1 MDRELVGERVHREAL
16 EGLAEQDEVGD
27 AIADGTTCRIR
38 KGIRGCVESDREG
51 VRSGARYMERIAPIT
66 RAGVDHRARERAGEL
81 GDLTDVDV
89 EEALAD
95 ELSHATDVIGAAK
108 AAAIKTRG

>member
-1 MDRELVGERVHREAL
+1 VNRELVGERVHREVL

-27 AIADGTTCRIR
+27 AIADSTTCRIR
-38 KGIRGCVESDREG
+38 KRIRGCVETDREG
-51 VRSGARYMERIAPIT
+51 VRPGARYMERIAPVT
-66 RAGVDHRARERAGEL
+66 RAGIHHRARKRAGEL

-95 ELSHATDVIGAAK
+95 ELSHAGDVIPGGC
-108 AAAIKTRG
+108 R